1 MLKVEYG
8 AEFIHS
14 FIGPFIIHS
23 SLIHCIT
30 DTDSQED
37 RLSSC
42 PNGVSILVETNRK

>member
-8 AEFIHS
+8 AGFIHS
-14 FIGPFIIHS
+14 FIGPFIHS

-30 DTDSQED
+30 DTYSQKD

-42 PNGVSILVETNRK
+42 PNVVSTLVEWNRK